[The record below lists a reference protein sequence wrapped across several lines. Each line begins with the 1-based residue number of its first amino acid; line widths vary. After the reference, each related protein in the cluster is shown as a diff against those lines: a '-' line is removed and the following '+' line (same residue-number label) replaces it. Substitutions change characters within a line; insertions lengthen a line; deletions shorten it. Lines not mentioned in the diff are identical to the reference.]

1 MAITSLKD
9 LESELLNN
17 SDFASKFRA
26 DPQTVI
32 HQLAQSSSIP
42 HTYDRWLYRFA
53 VVILGLVVVTVLG
66 AAVYH
71 EFGNSPKDL
80 SQILLSF
87 GFTALGAL
95 AGLIAP
101 ASNP

>member
-1 MAITSLKD
+1 MAIATLKD
-9 LESELLNN
+9 LESELVNN
-17 SDFASKFRA
+17 ADFAAKFKS

-32 HQLAQSSSIP
+32 HQLAQTTTIP

-53 VVILGLVVVTVLG
+53 VLILGLVVVAVLG
-66 AAVYH
+66 AALFH
-71 EFGNSPKDL
+71 EFGNSSKDL

-101 ASNP
+101 VSNP